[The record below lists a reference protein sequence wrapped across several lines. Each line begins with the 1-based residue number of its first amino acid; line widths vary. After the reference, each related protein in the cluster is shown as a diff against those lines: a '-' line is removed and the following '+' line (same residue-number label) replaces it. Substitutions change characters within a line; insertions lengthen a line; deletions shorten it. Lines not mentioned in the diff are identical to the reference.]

1 MASADT
7 KAAAQAFSKL
17 IEYDPIAKDI
27 ASRRGELI
35 SNIKEQLRKTILNLD
50 PSDTLSFR
58 LYQENKEVRIVR
70 GFLSLEYI
78 KTLLSFLQK
87 KKYHGYKVDSYI
99 TPIVLTV
106 VEQCLVKFYS
116 SNEIQAVIS
125 LHISQQ
131 IKDNKIIGALI
142 RGEITDESKRKLVSI
157 LESQIGKQ
165 LAHILIFFCST
176 AIGQQVISFIHAHVS
191 AGMMSALA
199 HQLGAAIS
207 HSVIAGTL
215 KSTII
220 SLMGHVGISALIHTK
235 IGLIIAAFLAT
246 IGIAGKAAVFL
257 FILAPIVFGV
267 LAYQYHK
274 FPEKLA
280 NKLPPEVSSIVN
292 SKFEEITIKVLQ
304 ELTSSSFYHL
314 FENAIRE
321 PITKKIGD
329 QRINDDLDPYHN
341 YNGSHPPEIEQHKY
355 RLSLAAK
362 EKAEINEY
370 IEAARIKLELA
381 EICRFQGKDGD
392 AYMLEVSAHKLIEKA
407 AVDQNRYYESSNIL
421 KDWALRLRK
430 QGNEKDAYLLE
441 LTANEYAK
449 KII

>member
-1 MASADT
+1 
-7 KAAAQAFSKL
+7 
-17 IEYDPIAKDI
+17 
-27 ASRRGELI
+27 
-35 SNIKEQLRKTILNLD
+35 
-50 PSDTLSFR
+50 
-58 LYQENKEVRIVR
+58 
-70 GFLSLEYI
+70 
-78 KTLLSFLQK
+78 
-87 KKYHGYKVDSYI
+87 
-99 TPIVLTV
+99 
-106 VEQCLVKFYS
+106 
-116 SNEIQAVIS
+116 
-125 LHISQQ
+125 
-131 IKDNKIIGALI
+131 
-142 RGEITDESKRKLVSI
+142 
-157 LESQIGKQ
+157 
-165 LAHILIFFCST
+165 
-176 AIGQQVISFIHAHVS
+176 
-191 AGMMSALA
+191 
-199 HQLGAAIS
+199 
-207 HSVIAGTL
+207 
-215 KSTII
+215 
-220 SLMGHVGISALIHTK
+220 
-235 IGLIIAAFLAT
+235 
-246 IGIAGKAAVFL
+246 
-257 FILAPIVFGV
+257 VFGV